1 MKHISTCVIACMHI
15 IDCIVIG
22 DDCEISQMMIL
33 CHDIEKCDAVC
44 YSNYIKIQ
52 SSNEKKK

>member
-1 MKHISTCVIACMHI
+1 MHI